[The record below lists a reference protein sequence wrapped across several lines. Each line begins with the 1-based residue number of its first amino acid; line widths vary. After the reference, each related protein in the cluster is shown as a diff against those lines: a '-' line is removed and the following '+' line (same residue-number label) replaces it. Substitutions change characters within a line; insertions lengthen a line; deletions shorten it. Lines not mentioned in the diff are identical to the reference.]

1 MTLFLCGDVML
12 GRGVD
17 QILPHPGRPQLQ
29 EQYVLDARDYVR
41 LAERAHGPVPRP
53 ASFAWP
59 WGDALDILGQMAP
72 TARLVNL
79 ETSITHSTDFAPGKG
94 VHYRMSPQNLPALAA
109 ARPDAIALANNHV
122 LDFGRTGLLDTLAA
136 LASAGLRTAGAG
148 RDATQALQPA
158 VIPAR
163 YATLTAALTLLVGA
177 MSLAAWLLRLGFV
190 ADLLSRPVL
199 VGYVA
204 GVALI
209 MIAGQLARGY
219 RRTDHRGKSPSDPLG
234 RQGRS
239 SPLPAA

>member
-1 MTLFLCGDVML
+1 VDSGLVTLFLCGDVML

-122 LDFGRTGLLDTLAA
+122 LDFGRTGLLDTLAT

-163 YATLTAALTLLVGA
+163 YATLTAALTLLVGRCR
-177 MSLAAWLLRLGFV
+177 WR
-190 ADLLSRPVL
+190 
-199 VGYVA
+199 
-204 GVALI
+204 
-209 MIAGQLARGY
+209 RGCC
-219 RRTDHRGKSPSDPLG
+219 GWAS
-234 RQGRS
+234 
-239 SPLPAA
+239 